1 MGKRRTAREFAL
13 QILFQ
18 QEFSDLDTA
27 EALRRF
33 WQDKSASSDVLEY
46 TEWLVSGIISRLEAI
61 DKVVQSY
68 SDNWRISRMAVVD
81 RNVLRLA
88 AFEMLH
94 EENIAPAVII
104 NEALEIAKQFSS
116 DKGALFI
123 NGILDA
129 VGRNIDRLRKE
140 MKERNNDGREGQRS
154 EEGNDPS

>member
-18 QEFSDLDTA
+18 QEFSDLDTE

-33 WQDKSASSDVLEY
+33 WQDKSPFSDVLEY

-61 DKVVQSY
+61 DEVVQAY
-68 SDNWRISRMAVVD
+68 SENWRISRMAVVD
-81 RNVLRLA
+81 RNILRLA

-94 EENIAPAVII
+94 EEHIAPAVII
-104 NEALEIAKQFSS
+104 NEALEIAKKFSS

-154 EEGNDPS
+154 EEGHDPS

>member
-1 MGKRRTAREFAL
+1 MRKRTQAREFAL

-18 QEFSDLDTA
+18 QEFSDLDTE

-33 WQDKSASSDVLEY
+33 WRDKSASSDVLEY

-104 NEALEIAKQFSS
+104 NEALEIAKKFSS

-140 MKERNNDGREGQRS
+140 MKERNNDGSEGQRS
-154 EEGNDPS
+154 EEGHDPS